1 MILLIGE
8 MKLDNH
14 LTMISVEGKTS
25 YWNIRIYQD
34 QLGYLFVYICV
45 YVCVL
50 CCDRI
55 QLGMLYASREGR
67 CKLGR
72 LIEVGKV
79 DWF

>member
-34 QLGYLFVYICV
+34 QLGYMFVYICV
-45 YVCVL
+45 YVCV
-50 CCDRI
+50 CCVVI
-55 QLGMLYASREGR
+55 QVGVLDTGRGSRLVIR
-67 CKLGR
+67 
-72 LIEVGKV
+72 
-79 DWF
+79 